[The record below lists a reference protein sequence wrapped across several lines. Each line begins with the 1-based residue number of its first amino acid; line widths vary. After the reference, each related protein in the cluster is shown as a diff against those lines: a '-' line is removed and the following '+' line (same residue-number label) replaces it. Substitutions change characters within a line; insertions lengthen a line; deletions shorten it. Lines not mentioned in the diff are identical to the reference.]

1 MTEET
6 TTDRSPETFDI
17 DAWLQDAHLPEDS
30 CVIYKRPDVIA
41 ELSELKARI
50 EDEQAADVKVGKT
63 LGAKSELNK
72 MQKRYDE
79 LLKTFADSRATIIVR
94 ALSESRIREMSGDY
108 KAKGGKAKDD
118 TAALEQGYAVVA
130 ESVVGLQDADG
141 ERREVSLTLDQVKS
155 LEDRIGGSQ
164 LAKIREAWRRAQMQ
178 SPEVTVD
185 FLSKHSGTSKDD
197 TDD

>member
-1 MTEET
+1 MADEENST
-6 TTDRSPETFDI
+6 VAPETFDI

-41 ELSELKARI
+41 ELTQLKARI
-50 EDEQAADVKVGKT
+50 EDEEAAGNSKTVGGGT
-63 LGAKSELNK
+63 ELRK
-72 MQKRYDE
+72 LRKRYDE
-79 LLKTFADSRATIIVR
+79 LLETFGASRVTVYVR

-108 KAKGGKAKDD
+108 KAKGGTSKDD
-118 TAALEQGYAVVA
+118 AAALEQGYAVVA

-141 ERREVSLTLDQVKS
+141 ERKPVRLTVEQVKA
-155 LEDRIGGSQ
+155 LEDRISGSQ

-185 FLSKHSGTSKDD
+185 FLSQRSGTSKDD
-197 TDD
+197 GDD